1 MVVCDGEETAALE
14 ARSAQRTAK
23 YGVLPSVR
31 NIPTNHCPTDVVHRL
46 RTYITTR
53 SPAQPAEYITT
64 RSLLSLLNWFA
75 KSLADK
81 F

>member
-31 NIPTNHCPTDVVHRL
+31 NIPTNL
-46 RTYITTR
+46 RTFVDSESTC
-53 SPAQPAEYITT
+53 
-64 RSLLSLLNWFA
+64 
-75 KSLADK
+75 
-81 F
+81 